1 MKKIVS
7 LLLLVCVAVSCY
19 GNVRKTKWKE
29 KPSWSKYFQTSKV
42 QGCILFYDLQKNTY
56 FAYDKKRVKTG
67 FIPASTFK
75 IFNSLVALETGAA
88 RDENE
93 VLKWNGIPQ
102 KIPNWNQDHDMR
114 TAFKNSTV
122 WFYQEIARRIGQ
134 DRMQRYIN
142 DVNYGNKNIGGGIDR
157 FWLDGDLRTTAK
169 EQIDFLIKLY
179 RGELPFSP
187 RTINIV
193 KDISISEKTD
203 KYTLRG
209 KTGWA
214 FDVTP
219 QIGWWVGYVE
229 RDGKAY
235 FFAMN
240 IDIKKDEDLAA
251 RQAITKNILSEMK
264 IIEP

>member
-1 MKKIVS
+1 MKRIVS
-7 LLLLVCVAVSCY
+7 LLLLLCVAVPCY
-19 GNVRKTKWKE
+19 GSVRKSKWKE
-29 KPSWSKYFQTSKV
+29 KPNWSKYFQAANV
-42 QGCILFYDLQKNTY
+42 QGCFLLYDLQKNTY

-75 IFNSLVALETGAA
+75 IFNSLVALETGAV
-88 RDENE
+88 RDESE
-93 VLKWNGIPQ
+93 ILKWNGIPQ
-102 KIPNWNQDHDMR
+102 KFPNWNQDHDMR

-122 WFYQEIARRIGQ
+122 WFYQEMARRIGQ

-142 DVNYGNKNIGGGIDR
+142 KVNYGNNNIGGGIDR

-169 EQIDFLIKLY
+169 EQIDFLVKLY
-179 RGELPFSP
+179 RNELPFSP

-235 FFAMN
+235 FFAIN
-240 IDIKKDEDLAA
+240 IDIKKDKDLAA
-251 RQAITKNILSEMK
+251 RQEITKNILSEMK